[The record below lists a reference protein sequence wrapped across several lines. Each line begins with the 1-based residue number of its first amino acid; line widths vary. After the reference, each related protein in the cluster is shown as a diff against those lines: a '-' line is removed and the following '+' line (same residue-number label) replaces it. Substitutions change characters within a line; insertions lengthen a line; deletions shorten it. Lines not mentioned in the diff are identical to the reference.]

1 MMIDSRAVSAP
12 WDIEGYMAYSTGNV
26 SVEAA
31 TKILT
36 RPATHSGRGSAMSE
50 QRRKT
55 LP

>member
-1 MMIDSRAVSAP
+1 
-12 WDIEGYMAYSTGNV
+12 MAYSIGIV
-26 SVEAA
+26 SVEAV
-31 TKILT
+31 TKVCT